1 MPNPVLDGVVI
12 ISLSSH
18 HKLRLSK
25 SKQCVHSHSASK
37 NQDLNL
43 GPLDTTIATALFI
56 LHYYYYVIS
65 NINNSLPLGARQCR
79 GLTENSHSNL
89 GDKIET

>member
-43 GPLDTTIATALFI
+43 GPLDTTIATALLYCIIIMMLLAI
-56 LHYYYYVIS
+56 LIIV
-65 NINNSLPLGARQCR
+65 SL
-79 GLTENSHSNL
+79 
-89 GDKIET
+89 

>member
-1 MPNPVLDGVVI
+1 MPNPVLSGVI
-12 ISLSSH
+12 HISLSSH

-43 GPLDTTIATALFI
+43 GPLDSTIVTALLYCLVIIIMLLAI
-56 LHYYYYVIS
+56 LI
-65 NINNSLPLGARQCR
+65 IGSL
-79 GLTENSHSNL
+79 
-89 GDKIET
+89 